1 MMTLIVWY
9 MIFPNCTCQN
19 SESVVD
25 LLTPFDQTINPPSA
39 IYRVIVEH

>member
-9 MIFPNCTCQN
+9 MIFPKCTCQD

-25 LLTPFDQTINPPSA
+25 LLTPFDETSA